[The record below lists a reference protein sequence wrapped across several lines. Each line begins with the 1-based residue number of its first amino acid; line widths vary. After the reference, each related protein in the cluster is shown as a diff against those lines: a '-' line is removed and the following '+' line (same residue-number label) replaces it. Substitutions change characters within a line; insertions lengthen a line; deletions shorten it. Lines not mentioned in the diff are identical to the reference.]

1 MGCVAQKATLLFTLT
16 KGELLVRAVQ
26 KGKTPTMADVAR
38 LAQVSQQT
46 VSRVLNDY
54 AFIKPDTR
62 ERVRQAIASL
72 DYRPNI
78 AARTLATSRSRTI
91 GVVASDYTSF
101 GPASALWA
109 VEEAARE
116 AGYAISIVSLREA
129 NYDTISQALAR
140 LAGQSVEGIV
150 MIAPQDVTAS
160 AAFVSFDNVPVVTLS
175 SVDTGEHTAIMYD
188 SVEGS
193 RAATQHLI
201 DLGHRWIAHLAGP
214 AGFTVSESRIHGWRK
229 ALADAHLVAADPF
242 VCDWSAAS
250 GYAAGR
256 RLLGDGRFTAAYCA
270 NDRIAQG
277 LLLALHE
284 GGLQVPRDFSVVG
297 FDDVPEAAF
306 YIPPLTTMRQ
316 DFSALGRRCIDAL
329 VVRIKGDPPR
339 EADPLLPVLVERAS
353 TARLI

>member
-1 MGCVAQKATLLFTLT
+1 
-16 KGELLVRAVQ
+16 
-26 KGKTPTMADVAR
+26 MADVAR

-72 DYRPNI
+72 DYRPNV

-109 VEEAARE
+109 VEEAARD
-116 AGYAISIVSLREA
+116 AGYSVSIVSLRES

-140 LAGQSVEGIV
+140 LVGQSVEGVV
-150 MIAPQDVTAS
+150 MIAPQDVSAA
-160 AAFVSFDNVPVVTLS
+160 AAFVAFDNVPVVTLA
-175 SVDTGEHTAIMYD
+175 SVDNGEHTSIMVD

-201 DLGHRWIAHLAGP
+201 ELGHKWIAHLAGP

-229 ALADAHLVAADPF
+229 ALGDAHLVAADPF
-242 VCDWSAAS
+242 VCDWSARS
-250 GYAAGR
+250 GYEAGKAM
-256 RLLGDGRFTAAYCA
+256 LADPRFTAAYCA

-284 GGLQVPRDFSVVG
+284 AGRSVPKRFSVVG
-297 FDDVPEAAF
+297 FDDVPEAA
-306 YIPPLTTMRQ
+306 YLIPPLTTIRQ
-316 DFSALGRRCIDAL
+316 DFSALGRRCIEAVLMRINGQPPRPTDPLIPSL
-329 VVRIKGDPPR
+329 VVRQSSG
-339 EADPLLPVLVERAS
+339 PVPV
-353 TARLI
+353 